1 MFAPKHWTEM
11 KPPNCSY
18 PAPECVCC
26 LEQLCKSAAP
36 KESSHIPWGEE
47 GAQGSYIPQAK
58 DIVP

>member
-1 MFAPKHWTEM
+1 M